1 MPEWLTEAVIVQI
14 ITTLGIVLAAL
25 IAAWFPLR
33 SKLNVIGK
41 DAKEA
46 REQVKNSHDTNL
58 REEGDERHEA
68 TMSALKELGR
78 DVRGL
83 REDHYETRKDI
94 GMLHAEDRAGR
105 RETQALRKEFSEH
118 TKQTESWTPMLTDLH
133 AQYSTKPPTE

>member
-1 MPEWLTEAVIVQI
+1 MPGWLTEAVIVQA
-14 ITTLGIVLAAL
+14 ITTLGIVLGAL
-25 IAAWFPLR
+25 ITVGLPLR
-33 SKLNVIGK
+33 KKLTVIGK

-68 TMSALKELGR
+68 TMGLLKELGR

-105 RETQALRKEFSEH
+105 RETQALRQEFSDH
-118 TKQTESWTPMLTDLH
+118 TKQTENWTPMLRDLH
-133 AQYSTKPPTE
+133 DQYSNKPPAE

>member
-1 MPEWLTEAVIVQI
+1 MPGWLTEAVIVQA
-14 ITTLGIVLAAL
+14 ITTLGIILAAL
-25 IAAWFPLR
+25 IAAWFPLS
-33 SKLNVIGK
+33 SKLKVIGK

-94 GMLHAEDRAGR
+94 GLLHAEDRAVR
-105 RETQALRKEFSEH
+105 RETQALRKDFSDH
-118 TKQTESWTPMLTDLH
+118 ARQTEAWTPMLRDLH
-133 AQYSTKPPTE
+133 NKYSAKPPAE